1 MNTPESQKV
10 KFGVFEVDLA
20 TGELRKAGIK
30 VKLQDQPFQVL
41 SALLERQGEIVSRED
56 LRQKIW
62 RDDTFID
69 FDQGL
74 SKAVNKLREAL
85 GDSADNP
92 RFVETLARRGYR
104 FIAPVETEC
113 GPAMLPGSP
122 SVAGPKQTRPS
133 RRRIW
138 VWLAASGAVLAIVL
152 ATGLWPIDVPRV
164 VDVVQL
170 TNDGTHKGALV
181 ADGIR
186 VIYGYEGSEV
196 YSVPVSGGDPKRLPL
211 PFLPN
216 GRTRIRVSGY
226 SPMRQQILFVSAGSD
241 KDSVAELWLT
251 GPGGDAARKIGEL
264 PSMNYSIA
272 LSPDANRLAIGL
284 PDGVHIQS
292 IANGERK
299 KVHPMKSSTAV
310 WWHPSGHNVGFL
322 DGPGEDSKLR
332 ALAGE

>member
-113 GPAMLPGSP
+113 GPAMLAGS
-122 SVAGPKQTRPS
+122 SYVAGPKQTPPS

-138 VWLAASGAVLAIVL
+138 AWLAASGAVLAIIL

-181 ADGIR
+181 ADGNAVGDR
-186 VIYGYEGSEV
+186 QASACTDRGVAGMPRSGAETQRAGAGKWRRATNLSFTSVIDN
-196 YSVPVSGGDPKRLPL
+196 GGD
-211 PFLPN
+211 
-216 GRTRIRVSGY
+216 SGSRY
-226 SPMRQQILFVSAGSD
+226 YA
-241 KDSVAELWLT
+241 
-251 GPGGDAARKIGEL
+251 
-264 PSMNYSIA
+264 
-272 LSPDANRLAIGL
+272 
-284 PDGVHIQS
+284 
-292 IANGERK
+292 
-299 KVHPMKSSTAV
+299 TAPV
-310 WWHPSGHNVGFL
+310 P
-322 DGPGEDSKLR
+322 
-332 ALAGE
+332 